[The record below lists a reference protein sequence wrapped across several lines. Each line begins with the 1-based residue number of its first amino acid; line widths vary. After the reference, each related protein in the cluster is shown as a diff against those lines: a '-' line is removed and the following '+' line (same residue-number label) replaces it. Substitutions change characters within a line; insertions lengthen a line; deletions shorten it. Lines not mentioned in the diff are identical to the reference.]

1 MCLVFVADVG
11 DDVVVVLTA
20 VGVVAVVL
28 AEHSMRC
35 LPMCEEL
42 LVVCCVWDRVGCC
55 QDVVC

>member
-11 DDVVVVLTA
+11 DDVVVVLMA
-20 VGVVAVVL
+20 VGVAAVVL

-42 LVVCCVWDRVGCC
+42 LVVCCVWDRVGRRR
-55 QDVVC
+55 DVVC